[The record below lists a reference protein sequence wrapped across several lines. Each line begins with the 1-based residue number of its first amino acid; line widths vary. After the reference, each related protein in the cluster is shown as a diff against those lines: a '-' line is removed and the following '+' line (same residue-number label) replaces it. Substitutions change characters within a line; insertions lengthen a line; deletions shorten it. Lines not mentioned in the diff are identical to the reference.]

1 MEFTWNRAE
10 AAARGQ
16 VVAPA
21 AVAPAAVAPAA
32 GPVTTAD
39 PVRVKAGALLG
50 ELYAY
55 LRDNAV
61 AHPSLAGAI
70 PVLSSAVAEYRT
82 GRAADPVA
90 GVRKVYAAI
99 EAARRG
105 DPSIPEA

>member
-16 VVAPA
+16 IVAPASVAPA
-21 AVAPAAVAPAA
+21 AVAPRPASVA
-32 GPVTTAD
+32 AD
-39 PVRVKAGALLG
+39 PMRVKAGQLLG
-50 ELYAY
+50 ELYGY

-61 AHPSLAGAI
+61 AHPALAGAI